1 MRVFLTGG
9 TGYVGSRILQDLLS
23 TGHEVSALVRPG
35 SESKLPVNSD
45 EITVV
50 HGDILDKSSFSEA
63 LSQCDAA
70 IHLIGIIREFPGK
83 GITFEK
89 FHVQATQNVL
99 DAARENNIGRYVH
112 MSALG
117 ARIDSPSG
125 YFATKARAQE
135 LVVSS
140 GLDYT
145 IFKPSIIYGENDDFI
160 NYFAGII
167 KTFHVIP
174 IIGKGTYRMQ
184 PISVKDVSQLFT
196 QALTNSS
203 AIGKTYEVAG
213 PDRYEYKEMMQIV
226 KSAIGTWAIPV
237 HTPRAIMSPMAK
249 LFQHLR
255 FFPVT
260 NDQIIMLYDENITDD
275 TRIFE
280 DFDIEPTPFREGIE
294 AYL

>member
-125 YFATKARAQE
+125 YFATKARAEE

-249 LFQHLR
+249 LFQHFR

>member
-1 MRVFLTGG
+1 MNVFLTGG

-23 TGHEVSALVRPG
+23 EGHQVSALVRPG
-35 SESKLPVNSD
+35 SESKLPVD
-45 EITVV
+45 PQKMTVV
-50 HGDILDKSSFSEA
+50 HGEILDKSSFSDALGECEA
-63 LSQCDAA
+63 I

-89 FHVQATQNVL
+89 FHLEATQNIL
-99 DAARENNIGRYVH
+99 AAAKEHHISRYIH

-117 ARIDSPSG
+117 ARKDSASG
-125 YFATKARAQE
+125 YFSTKARAE
-135 LVVSS
+135 EFVTSS

-145 IFKPSIIYGENDDFI
+145 IFKPSIIFGANDDFI
-160 NYFAGII
+160 NYFAGIM

-184 PISVKDVSQLFT
+184 PIAVQDIGELFV
-196 QALTNSS
+196 QSLTTPAS
-203 AIGKTYEVAG
+203 IGKTYEVAG
-213 PDRYEYKEMMQIV
+213 PDRYEYKEMMQVV
-226 KSAIGTWAIPV
+226 KRMIGTWAIPI
-237 HTPRAIMSPMAK
+237 HTPKALMSPMAK
-249 LFQHLR
+249 LFQHFR

-275 TRIFE
+275 TRIYE
-280 DFDIEPTPFREGIE
+280 DFTIEPTPFKQGIE